1 MGRVWIDISSK
12 KVYKHSKH
20 MKRYLTSLVIREM
33 QIKTTMKDTTSYKPG
48 WPQSKKVIINVEKE
62 KKKMYKTI
70 QDFRVL
76 KFCFNIMFLWIKLCF
91 VVA

>member
-48 WPQSKKVIINVEKE
+48 WPQSKKVIINVEKLEPSYIAGGNVKWYSHLE
-62 KKKMYKTI
+62 KQSDSSSKG
-70 QDFRVL
+70 
-76 KFCFNIMFLWIKLCF
+76 
-91 VVA
+91 